1 MIRNIFLLVLS
12 ALCAW
17 SCTAPDDEI
26 AQGPAT
32 GTPPADAQHSLC
44 ITVAPKPAFTE
55 AAINMPDGKNTTN
68 TRALQTEKGTKWEQ
82 GDVVWLSVKFLDRIS
97 GYMHGCYSALKYTG
111 TTWRYL
117 TEIEAGEMGL
127 NNHIT
132 FNRTLIY
139 DAPNG
144 VKDFLADITAFYTG
158 SSKPDANGLITIPA
172 PDSGS
177 SVPVMTARGTVSSDL
192 SQPLT
197 LSFTYLCSRLRIPA
211 GYSLLMTNYRYYES
225 CSKLASSDGGVLNI
239 KTAAIPLDLP
249 AADAPRDIFLLPVA
263 DDKGI
268 PAPVTLTR
276 SGGATWTFT
285 PQPTTTA
292 TDVSDY
298 YGQSF
303 TLPALGN
310 GSVTPGGM

>member
-12 ALCAW
+12 ALATW

-55 AAINMPDGKNTTN
+55 AAITMPDGKNTTN

-82 GDVVWLSVKFLDRIS
+82 GDVVWLRVLFRDETV
-97 GYMHGCYSALKYTG
+97 GYMILYYSALKYTG

-117 TEIEAGEMGL
+117 TEIEADDFGL
-127 NNHIT
+127 NGYR

-144 VKDFLADITAFYTG
+144 VKYDWADITAFYTG

-177 SVPVMTARGTVSSDL
+177 SVPMMTAHGTVSVGL

-211 GYSLLMTNYRYYES
+211 GYSLQMTNYRYYES
-225 CSKLASSDGGVLNI
+225 YKLTNTAPNI
-239 KTAAIPLDLP
+239 KIVNSSLDIPATDR
-249 AADAPRDIFLLPVA
+249 DRDIFLLPVS
-263 DDKGI
+263 DGNGT

-285 PQPTTTA
+285 PRPGTA
-292 TDVSDY
+292 TSATDY
-298 YGQSF
+298 YGQSY

-310 GSVTPGGM
+310 GGVTPGGM